1 MKVDQMF
8 IEELKVE
15 AQADLK
21 GAKAKLADYAMSSF
35 NVKLIKTKTIDN
47 MVIDLEE
54 AVKNIVVD
62 DTPIGP
68 EDGLSPAE
76 LITAMEQIDGTNPF
90 QEEAH
95 AAVDKVQ
102 ELLKTGEAEGAAITP
117 IKIGSPLPK
126 AEPIVQITPDV
137 AIVSGV
143 SLVDKPIQE
152 AVKEIQSSEII
163 DLGKFTPTILMLGRA
178 PGYTNLPYW
187 IYQWILE
194 NPDWK
199 SRPDDCPQYSARSVL
214 KSLIFYIQKDGSVR
228 IRETR
233 NSRFHVLE

>member
-76 LITAMEQIDGTNPF
+76 LIAAMEQIDGTNPF

-102 ELLKTGEAEGAAITP
+102 ELLKTGAAPVIDP

-143 SLVDKPIQE
+143 PLVDKTIEE
-152 AVKEIQSSEII
+152 AVKEIHSSEMV

-187 IYQWILE
+187 IYQWIVD

-199 SRPDDCPQYSARSVL
+199 SRPDDCPQHSARAVL

>member
-21 GAKAKLADYAMSSF
+21 GAKAKLADYAKSSF

-76 LITAMEQIDGTNPF
+76 LISAMEQIDGTNPF
-90 QEEAH
+90 QEEAN

-102 ELLKTGEAEGAAITP
+102 ELLKTGEAEIIAPLHTAEDAQIAPTAGLVVTNTP
-117 IKIGSPLPK
+117 
-126 AEPIVQITPDV
+126 
-137 AIVSGV
+137 
-143 SLVDKPIQE
+143 LVDKPIEE
-152 AVKEIQSSEII
+152 AVKEIRSSEMI

-199 SRPDDCPQYSARSVL
+199 SRPDDCPQYSARAVL